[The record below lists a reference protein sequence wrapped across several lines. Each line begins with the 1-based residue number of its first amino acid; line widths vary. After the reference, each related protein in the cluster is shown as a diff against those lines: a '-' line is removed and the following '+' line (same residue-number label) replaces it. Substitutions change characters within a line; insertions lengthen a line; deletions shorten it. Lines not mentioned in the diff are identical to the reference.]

1 MFLFF
6 YRLLQGY
13 VYVRVTT
20 KTPEKLLNL
29 CAAHGIILWGVALR
43 GERLYFKMRIE
54 DFKTLRILHRTV
66 CGKIHLTRKVGLPF
80 FAAA

>member
-43 GERLYFKMRIE
+43 G
-54 DFKTLRILHRTV
+54 
-66 CGKIHLTRKVGLPF
+66 
-80 FAAA
+80 